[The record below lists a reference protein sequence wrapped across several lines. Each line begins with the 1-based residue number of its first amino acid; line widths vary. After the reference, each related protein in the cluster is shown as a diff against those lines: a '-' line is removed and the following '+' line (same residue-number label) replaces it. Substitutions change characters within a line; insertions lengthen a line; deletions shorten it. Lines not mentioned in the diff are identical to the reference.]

1 MSRPV
6 RPVTAE
12 DLVELNEYGVEN
24 FGGGTPGV
32 RYEDG
37 LYNAVER
44 PFISLFGQEQFPKSE
59 DKSAALMESIIR
71 NHCSHDGNKR
81 TGLNAGM
88 ALYEA
93 LTGTPLVLRKEEA
106 VRVSLLVSG
115 RRWDVARLSEWFK
128 GKARAEE
135 SSQEI

>member
-1 MSRPV
+1 MSHPA

-12 DLVELNEYGVEN
+12 DLIELNEYLVEN

-37 LYNAVER
+37 LHNAAER
-44 PFISLFGQEQFPKSE
+44 PFTTLFGQERFPKPE
-59 DKSAALMESIIR
+59 EKAAALMESIVR
-71 NHCSHDGNKR
+71 SHCFHDGNKR

-88 ALYEA
+88 ALYEELTDTA
-93 LTGTPLVLRKEEA
+93 LAVRKEEG

-115 RRWDVARLSEWFK
+115 RRWDTARLSEWFVK
-128 GKARAEE
+128 KARFK
-135 SSQEI
+135 